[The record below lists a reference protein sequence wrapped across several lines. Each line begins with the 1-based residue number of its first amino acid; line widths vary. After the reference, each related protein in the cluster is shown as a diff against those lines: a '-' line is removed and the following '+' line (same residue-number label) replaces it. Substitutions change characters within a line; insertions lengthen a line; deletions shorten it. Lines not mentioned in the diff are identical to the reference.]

1 MSAVLT
7 GITNVVRANIAG
19 AAQRAVKTAASEV
32 KSLTGL
38 NPTGSNS
45 GLSKVAGLAGG
56 TSSSILSYPE
66 NVHSDPQQGHY
77 VEFFINTRT
86 NGKLLAGDSRKDPTA
101 AHDAIVAEY
110 GTVDPGG
117 GTFGSTGGGFYPD
130 FEIGTG
136 DAASIAVDGLH
147 KIPPAKVK
155 GAGGARNR
163 SLVLSKLQTTRLE
176 QTIAL
181 YMPPNVQVDYT
192 IKYADQK
199 IGNVALAGSA
209 IIDRIKQGGST
220 LSALNDIAFG
230 EAGSVA
236 QEAAVNFFNAA
247 LDALAPGAQTLV
259 ELERGSVITPRMEMM
274 FEGVGRRNF
283 SFTFIF
289 VPKSK
294 QEAITVQEI
303 IKKFKFYSMPKY
315 SNNETRREM
324 DIPGTFDIRYMYQ
337 GQENTFINKISTCF
351 LQKVAVQYGGDRY
364 TAYENI
370 PGRGTPPQRS
380 TLTLEFTELETLSQ
394 EHIEDGF

>member
-32 KSLTGL
+32 KSLAGL

-110 GTVDPGG
+110 GTVDMGG
-117 GTFGSTGGGFYPD
+117 GPFGSTGG
-130 FEIGTG
+130 
-136 DAASIAVDGLH
+136 DAAAIAVDGLN

-236 QEAAVNFFNAA
+236 QEATVNFFNAA
-247 LDALAPGAQTLV
+247 LDTLAPGAQTLV

-283 SFTFIF
+283 TFTFIF

-324 DIPGTFDIRYMYQ
+324 DIPGTFDIKYMYQ

-380 TLTLEFTELETLSQ
+380 TLTLDFTELETLSQ